1 MIWAS
6 AMSQRFFVA
15 TPLRVGQTVQLDGPE
30 GRHMVQVM
38 RCQVGDTVTLF
49 DGLGAEF
56 PSRVVGITR
65 RVVELEPLERIE
77 ANRES
82 SCRLAIGAALPK
94 GERQRW
100 LVEKAVELGVAELVP
115 LITTRGVARV
125 TDNTLERLRRGVI
138 EASKQCGRNRLMTIS
153 SPATWAEFL
162 ASGQEDEV
170 AGVAHPADNQA
181 AALSDWAGLAAAAG
195 AARIGVGAEG
205 GLTDDEIAAAR
216 QGDWRLVDL
225 GPRILR
231 VETAV
236 AAIAACISAT
246 R

>member
-1 MIWAS
+1 MIWAFV
-6 AMSQRFFVA
+6 MSQRYFVA
-15 TPLRVGQTVQLDGPE
+15 TPLRVGQPVQLDGPE
-30 GRHMVQVM
+30 GRHLVQVM

-56 PSRVVGITR
+56 PSKVVGITR
-65 RVVELEPLERIE
+65 RAAELEPLERIE

-82 SCRLAIGAALPK
+82 SCKLTIGAALPK

-115 LITTRGVARV
+115 LITMRGVARV
-125 TDNTLERLRRGVI
+125 TNNTLERLRRGVI
-138 EASKQCGRNRLMTIS
+138 EASKQCGRNQLMTIS
-153 SPATWAEFL
+153 PPATWAEFL
-162 ASGQEDEV
+162 ASRQEDEV
-170 AGVAHPADNQA
+170 VGVAHPADHQA
-181 AALSDWAGLAAAAG
+181 AALSDWAGQAAAG

-205 GLTDDEIAAAR
+205 GLSEAEIAAAR